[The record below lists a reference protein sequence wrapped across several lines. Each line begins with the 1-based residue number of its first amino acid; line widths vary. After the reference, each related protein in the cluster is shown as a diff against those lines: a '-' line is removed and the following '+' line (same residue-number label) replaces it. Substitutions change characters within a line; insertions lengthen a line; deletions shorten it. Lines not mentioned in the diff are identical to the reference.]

1 MNKRTQLLTWQQQGR
16 IKDID
21 KSLEITQANIEP
33 KTWFDFISK
42 NLIILGF
49 VSLAVGVI
57 FFFAYNWNEMT
68 KMTKFLLLQSLL
80 VVSSLL
86 YTQTKKY
93 SHPSTGLLLF
103 IALLIGALFA
113 LFGQTYQTGKDP
125 WQLFLMWSICLTPI
139 AWVSRNSILWIL
151 WLALINISLFLYLQ
165 IHRWFWSIFSFN
177 EADTLLYALIN
188 AGAALLFFFVV
199 KIKDTSKSNLAF
211 YAASLGA
218 FIAFTWVSLYA
229 VVGNEYQFIYLTV
242 YVLWMAATFYL
253 FRLKSLDVMLLSAWS
268 LSAIFF
274 IMFVLTRIFENAF
287 NASTLLFFSIALIA
301 MTAIA
306 SKWLMQLLKEA
317 HGEAS

>member
-21 KSLEITQANIEP
+21 KSLEVTQANIEP

-49 VSLAVGVI
+49 VSLAVGII

-68 KMTKFLLLQSLL
+68 KMTKFLLVQSLL
-80 VVSSLL
+80 VVSSVL

-93 SHPSTGLLLF
+93 SHPSTGLLIF

-113 LFGQTYQTGKDP
+113 FFGQTYQTGKDP
-125 WQLFLMWSICLTPI
+125 WQLFLLWMLCITPI
-139 AWVSRNSILWIL
+139 AVVSRNSILWIM
-151 WLALINISLFLYLQ
+151 WLALLNLSLFLYLQ
-165 IHRWFWSIFSFN
+165 IHHLFWGLFSFF
-177 EADTLLYALIN
+177 EGTTLLYALIN

-199 KIKDTSKSNLAF
+199 QIKDSSKSNLAF
-211 YAASLGA
+211 YAASLSA
-218 FIAFTWVSLYA
+218 FFAFTWVSFYV
-229 VVGNEYQFIYLTV
+229 VVGNGQIFIYSMA
-242 YVLWMAATFYL
+242 YVLWMAVTFYL
-253 FRLKSLDVMLLSAWS
+253 FRVKSLDVMLLSAWS

-274 IMFVLTRIFENAF
+274 IMFVLTRLFEDAF
-287 NASTLLFFSIALIA
+287 NAATLLLFSIVLIA
-301 MTAIA
+301 MTTFA
-306 SKWLMQLLKEA
+306 SKWLMRLLKES

>member
-68 KMTKFLLLQSLL
+68 KMTKFLLVQSLL

-86 YTQTKKY
+86 YTQTNKY
-93 SHPSTGLLLF
+93 SHPSTGLLVF

-125 WQLFLMWSICLTPI
+125 WQLFLMWSICITPI
-139 AWVSRNSILWIL
+139 AVVSRNSILWIM

-188 AGAALLFFFVV
+188 AGAALLFFFFVQ
-199 KIKDTSKSNLAF
+199 IKDTSKSNLAF

-242 YVLWMAATFYL
+242 YVLWMAVTFYL
-253 FRLKSLDVMLLSAWS
+253 FRVKSLDVMLLSAWS

-274 IMFVLTRIFENAF
+274 IMFVLTRLFEDAF
-287 NASTLLFFSIALIA
+287 NAGTLLFFSIVLIA
-301 MTAIA
+301 MTTFA
-306 SKWLMQLLKEA
+306 SKWLMQLLKES